1 MSEFDDIL
9 VSGEFAAFREA
20 YAPAVHPAGT
30 TAVRETVRRRRRRTA
45 VVTAAAAVLAV
56 AIPVG
61 ANAALHRSEPPPGP
75 AQTVSPTPSDTS
87 ASPSPPS
94 LSPTPSP
101 STASPTRPTP
111 DGRITRSQ
119 LLAARIDLPAW
130 SYYVPKTCTTA
141 KVRLGPGAGTT
152 RDPAP
157 ALLGEPGYGDLDG
170 DRAVETVALVGC
182 RSGEALVKQV
192 VAFNRDAAGRITTIG
207 PVVGTYDELG
217 DITEFSV
224 RADGTIRVRV
234 ADIQPCCGAAE
245 WSPQR
250 QWRTY
255 AWTGERFTQTAGP
268 TRFGVDPRLTDLT
281 LTAGDLVIG
290 PADTKGDRTATVTV
304 TVVNKGPVDV
314 PLLGF
319 SDFYTIGEPAGGD
332 LSRCRTVR
340 ADGPDACVL
349 DGLPAGKRKTY
360 TFTFRYDPP
369 DVDEPPTLR
378 VIHYDPQER
387 WWNDLKSEDNQVEL
401 RTAG

>member
-1 MSEFDDIL
+1 MTELEDIL

-45 VVTAAAAVLAV
+45 VVTAAAVVLAV

-61 ANAALHRSEPPPGP
+61 ANAALNRRPDPGPGP
-75 AQTVSPTPSDTS
+75 AQT
-87 ASPSPPS
+87 A
-94 LSPTPSP
+94 TPSP
-101 STASPTRPTP
+101 SETTASPTPPPPTPSTASTTPAAP

-119 LLAARIDLPAW
+119 LLAARIDLPTW
-130 SYYVPKTCTTA
+130 PSYVPKTCTTA
-141 KVRLGPGAGTT
+141 RVRLDSEAGS
-152 RDPAP
+152 RPV
-157 ALLGEPGYGDLDG
+157 LLGEPGYGDLDG
-170 DRAVETVALVGC
+170 DGAVETVALVGC
-182 RSGEALVKQV
+182 RAGEALVKQV
-192 VAFNRDAAGRITTIG
+192 VAFDRNAAGRITTIG
-207 PVVGTYDELG
+207 QIVGTYDELG

-224 RADGTIRVRV
+224 RDDGTIRVRV
-234 ADIQPCCGAAE
+234 ADIQPCCSTPE

-255 AWTGERFTQTAGP
+255 AWSGERFTQTAGP
-268 TRFGVDPRLTDLT
+268 TRFGVDPRLTDLA
-281 LTAGDLVIG
+281 LTAGDLVVG
-290 PADTKGDRTATVTV
+290 PPDTKGNRTATVTV

-319 SDFYTIGEPAGGD
+319 SDFFTIGEPAGGD

-340 ADGPDACVL
+340 SDGGDACVL
-349 DGLPAGKRKTY
+349 DALAAGKRKTY

-369 DVDEPPTLR
+369 EMADIRPTLR

-387 WWNDLKSEDNQVEL
+387 WWGDLKFKDNQVEL

>member
-1 MSEFDDIL
+1 MTELEDIV

-45 VVTAAAAVLAV
+45 VVTAAAVVLAV

-61 ANAALHRSEPPPGP
+61 ANAALNRRPDPRPGP
-75 AQTVSPTPSDTS
+75 AQTV
-87 ASPSPPS
+87 
-94 LSPTPSP
+94 TPSP
-101 STASPTRPTP
+101 SETTTSPTPPPPTPSTANPTPAAP

-119 LLAARIDLPAW
+119 LLAARLDLAAW
-130 SYYVPKTCTTA
+130 PGYAPKTCVSDN
-141 KVRLGPGAGTT
+141 VRLRSAAESDSVPRLLA
-152 RDPAP
+152 DPR
-157 ALLGEPGYGDLDG
+157 YGDLDG
-170 DRAVETVALVGC
+170 DGATETVALVAC
-182 RSGEALVKQV
+182 RYGEASAKQV
-192 VAFNRDAAGRITTIG
+192 LAFDRDDAGRIVTMG
-207 PVVGTYDELG
+207 RVVGTREG
-217 DITEFSV
+217 MEDITDFSV
-224 RADGTIRVRV
+224 QDDGRIRAYV
-234 ADIQPCCGAAE
+234 ADIQPCCSTPE

-268 TRFGVDPRLTDLT
+268 TKFGVDPRLTDLT

-290 PADTKGDRTATVTV
+290 PADTKGNRTATVTV
-304 TVVNKGPVDV
+304 TVVNRGPVDV

-340 ADGPDACVL
+340 SEGSDACLL
-349 DGLPAGKRKTY
+349 DGLPAGKRRTY
-360 TFTFRYDPP
+360 SFVFRYDPP
-369 DVDEPPTLR
+369 EVDIRPALR
-378 VIHYDPQER
+378 VIHHDSQER
-387 WWNDLKSEDNQVEL
+387 WWGDLKFKDNRVEL

>member
-1 MSEFDDIL
+1 MTELDDIL

-61 ANAALHRSEPPPGP
+61 ANAALNRRPDPRPGP
-75 AQTVSPTPSDTS
+75 AQTATPSPSETTASPTP
-87 ASPSPPS
+87 PP
-94 LSPTPSP
+94 PTP
-101 STASPTRPTP
+101 STASPTAAAP

-119 LLAARIDLPAW
+119 LLAARIDLPTW
-130 SYYVPKTCTTA
+130 PSYVPKTCTTA
-141 KVRLGPGAGTT
+141 RVRLDPEAGTP
-152 RDPAP
+152 DSVPV
-157 ALLGEPGYGDLDG
+157 LLGEPGYGDLDG
-170 DRAVETVALVGC
+170 DGAVETVVLVGC
-182 RSGEALVKQV
+182 RTGEALVKQV
-192 VAFNRDAAGRITTIG
+192 VAFDRNAAGRITTIG
-207 PVVGTYDELG
+207 RIVGTYDELG

-224 RADGTIRVRV
+224 RDDGTIRVRV
-234 ADIQPCCGAAE
+234 ADIQPCCSTPE

-255 AWTGERFTQTAGP
+255 AWTGRRFTQTAGP

-281 LTAGDLVIG
+281 LTAGDLVVG
-290 PADTKGDRTATVTV
+290 PADAKGNRTATVTV

-332 LSRCRTVR
+332 LSRCRTVPS
-340 ADGPDACVL
+340 DGAEACVL
-349 DGLPAGKRKTY
+349 DGLPTGKRKTY
-360 TFTFRYDPP
+360 TFTFRYEPLEV
-369 DVDEPPTLR
+369 DVRPALR
-378 VIHYDPQER
+378 VIHYDGQKR
-387 WWNDLKSEDNQVEL
+387 WWRDLKFKDNQVEL
-401 RTAG
+401 HTAG

>member
-1 MSEFDDIL
+1 MTELDDIL

-45 VVTAAAAVLAV
+45 VVAAAAVVLAV

-61 ANAALHRSEPPPGP
+61 ANAALHRPDPPPGP
-75 AQTVSPTPSDTS
+75 AQTATPTPSETS
-87 ASPSPPS
+87 ASPTPP
-94 LSPTPSP
+94 TP
-101 STASPTRPTP
+101 STASPTPAAP

-119 LLAARIDLPAW
+119 LLAARLDLAAW
-130 SYYVPKTCTTA
+130 PEPGPKTCVSDN
-141 KVRLGPGAGTT
+141 VRLRSEAESDSVPRLLT
-152 RDPAP
+152 DPR
-157 ALLGEPGYGDLDG
+157 YGDLDG
-170 DRAVETVALVGC
+170 DGATETVALVAC
-182 RSGEALVKQV
+182 RYGEASAKQV
-192 VAFNRDAAGRITTIG
+192 LAFDRDEAGRIVTMG
-207 PVVGTYDELG
+207 RVVGTHDG
-217 DITEFSV
+217 MDDITDFSV
-224 RADGTIRVRV
+224 QDDGKIRAHV
-234 ADIQPCCGAAE
+234 ADIQPCCSTPE

-268 TRFGVDPRLTDLT
+268 TKFGVDPRLTDLT

-290 PADTKGDRTATVTV
+290 PADTKGNRTATVTV

-319 SDFYTIGEPAGGD
+319 SEFYSIGERAGGD

-340 ADGPDACVL
+340 SDGPDACVL

-369 DVDEPPTLR
+369 EPGFQPTLK
-378 VIHYDPQER
+378 VIHYDSQER
-387 WWNDLKSEDNQVEL
+387 YWNDLSWKNNSVDL
-401 RTAG
+401 HTAG